1 MRMRDRKMS
10 DDKLAAIGEL
20 LEKAEANLKKI
31 QIVGE
36 VFVFPVLNQWRY
48 ATRHMFHILNGSAS
62 ERELTNTISHL
73 RRAYADSC
81 DILLTLKVEK
91 AHSFIERYKGVWSGL
106 IKPEVFKAYVEAM
119 YSGSAMQRDENMVLL
134 DDPTIASRLVQIE
147 AEIERLEVCEKE
159 LQMYEPALEY
169 ALGRERWRLVFN
181 VGMAI
186 LTVGAL
192 VLSVFSFVWG

>member
-48 ATRHMFHILNGSAS
+48 ATRHMFHILSGSAS
-62 ERELTNTISHL
+62 ELELTNTISHL

-91 AHSFIERYKGVWSGL
+91 AHSFIERYKGVWHGL
-106 IKPEVFKAYVEAM
+106 LNSEVFKAYVEAM
-119 YSGSAMQRDENMVLL
+119 YSGAAMQSDGNQLFPEDQVLPGRL
-134 DDPTIASRLVQIE
+134 DRMEATIAKMD
-147 AEIERLEVCEKE
+147 ACEKE
-159 LQMYEPALEY
+159 LQCFEPELEY
-169 ALGRERWRLVFN
+169 ALGRMRWRFAIN
-181 VGMAI
+181 IFISI
-186 LTVGAL
+186 LTMVA
-192 VLSVFSFVWG
+192 VALSVYSTFGR